1 DEAVAGAGDEAGDDA
16 TAAGTQ
22 DQAAPPDPAGVAGR
36 VPGRVVELAAAPGAS
51 RVITVALDRAET
63 TRVRVHHLIGGRPA
77 SVTEMVVALTGTAR
91 GAEPVASA
99 GDRPERRQGGGAGSG
114 DVPAEGPPD
123 GPVRTFS
130 IPSAPEPSLPRLGD
144 AVDSVGE

>member
-1 DEAVAGAGDEAGDDA
+1 TSHGDAPITVAVWADDRPVGLGDEAVAGAGDEAGDDA

-63 TRVRVHHLIGGRPA
+63 TRVRAHHLIGGRP
-77 SVTEMVVALTGTAR
+77 
-91 GAEPVASA
+91 
-99 GDRPERRQGGGAGSG
+99 
-114 DVPAEGPPD
+114 
-123 GPVRTFS
+123 
-130 IPSAPEPSLPRLGD
+130 
-144 AVDSVGE
+144 